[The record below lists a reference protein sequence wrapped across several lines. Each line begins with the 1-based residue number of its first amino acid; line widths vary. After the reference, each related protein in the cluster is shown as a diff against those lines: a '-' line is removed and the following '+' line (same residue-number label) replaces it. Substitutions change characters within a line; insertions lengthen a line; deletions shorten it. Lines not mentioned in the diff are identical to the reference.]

1 MPIPKSSLIKKSSF
15 RFTTREV
22 NPWVLSPGLIAL
34 FAFSIIL
41 RHVPTFGQSSTSQI
55 ALFFYGTI
63 AFALLLSPLFTT
75 IVVTEDRIDWKVF
88 GRFGTVIYFDEIREM
103 RIHHRLF
110 VKLDTGK
117 WWKPTICPIDR
128 DGFLRAIRKA
138 KPNLTIKGWN
148 HPYARAKLKTSS
160 CMIKREDVGYLRFL
174 KSLSPSRSVTYSN
187 PVSMSS
193 ASSLTVLA
201 ILQIHSSES
210 LR

>member
-41 RHVPTFGQSSTSQI
+41 RHVLKFGQSSTSQI

-148 HPYARAKLKTSS
+148 HPYARMT
-160 CMIKREDVGYLRFL
+160 R
-174 KSLSPSRSVTYSN
+174 
-187 PVSMSS
+187 
-193 ASSLTVLA
+193 
-201 ILQIHSSES
+201 
-210 LR
+210 